1 MATITLPIGTPRA
14 HSAAIRPSAAVRRR
28 RAELWNLGATVAV
41 WTTCL
46 YVVALWVAGG
56 GVQALFT
63 GSADLLNSAGRLTG
77 LVASNLLLLQVL
89 LMARVPL
96 FERGFGRDGMTRMHR
111 LVGFWSFALL
121 LTHIVLQTLGYAA
134 SAGLNPLVQL
144 WQFVVDYPGMLLATA
159 GTALVILVALT
170 SMKRARRRL
179 RYESWHLLHLYGY
192 LGAGLALPH
201 QLWTG
206 SDFTASVAATWY
218 WWGLWILTAVA
229 VIAYRVIVPL
239 VRSRRHLLRVASVT
253 RDGADGVTVRMRG
266 EGIARLGAQPGQF
279 FVWRFMDGPGWTRG
293 HPFSLSA
300 APTGD
305 ELTISA
311 RLVGDGTSRLAALRP
326 GTRVHVEGPYG
337 GFTGERRRGRR
348 MLMIGAGAGV
358 APLVSLL
365 EGEPYAPGE
374 AVILTRDTTPE
385 AALRTEALAALVR
398 DRGVQHIALPGRRAR
413 SGASWLPESHARWNG
428 VDALRHLAPD
438 VLEHE
443 VYVCGPPDWA
453 DAVLHDL
460 RAAGFPPERI
470 HREAFAI

>member
-1 MATITLPIGTPRA
+1 MATITLPTGTPA
-14 HSAAIRPSAAVRRR
+14 HRSGMRPSAAVRRR
-28 RAELWNLGATVAV
+28 RAELWSLGATVAV
-41 WTTCL
+41 WATCL

-63 GSADLLNSAGRLTG
+63 GRADLLNSAGRLTG

-134 SAGLNPLVQL
+134 SVGLNPLVQL
-144 WQFVVDYPGMLLATA
+144 WQFVVDYPGMLLAAA

-266 EGIARLGAQPGQF
+266 
-279 FVWRFMDGPGWTRG
+279 
-293 HPFSLSA
+293 
-300 APTGD
+300 
-305 ELTISA
+305 
-311 RLVGDGTSRLAALRP
+311 
-326 GTRVHVEGPYG
+326 
-337 GFTGERRRGRR
+337 
-348 MLMIGAGAGV
+348 
-358 APLVSLL
+358 
-365 EGEPYAPGE
+365 
-374 AVILTRDTTPE
+374 
-385 AALRTEALAALVR
+385 
-398 DRGVQHIALPGRRAR
+398 
-413 SGASWLPESHARWNG
+413 
-428 VDALRHLAPD
+428 
-438 VLEHE
+438 
-443 VYVCGPPDWA
+443 
-453 DAVLHDL
+453 
-460 RAAGFPPERI
+460 
-470 HREAFAI
+470 